1 MISFIANLLR
11 TVLFGFLLNDYL
23 KRTYPKTYDDF
34 LIATSFNVIYSFSVI
49 QIKLRGIKDYM
60 YITNPRLAELLDTY
74 NRVYRVKN
82 NKNIDCVLDGK
93 IIYST
98 IFNNSITDY
107 PKNQDFI
114 IYSDYKNVTRENKC
128 VNKKL
133 LTQLNAD
140 EKFDYERSDIK
151 FMLVELKIGDNSFK
165 IDFKTDDYN
174 FYIVGNCFTKK
185 FFLYYLT
192 EILKINEMIND
203 NDKFSFKII
212 DHDVNTVELEFTDKT
227 DSILLEKNGY
237 KLSITNDNEQKE

>member
-11 TVLFGFLLNDYL
+11 TVFFGFLLNDYL

-34 LIATSFNVIYSFSVI
+34 LIASSFNIIYSFSVI
-49 QIKLRGIKDYM
+49 QIKLRSIKDYM

-114 IYSDYKNVTRENKC
+114 IYSDYKIAYSNTRLVDEDMMNK
-128 VNKKL
+128 
-133 LTQLNAD
+133 
-140 EKFDYERSDIK
+140 S
-151 FMLVELKIGDNSFK
+151 LK
-165 IDFKTDDYN
+165 DFKS
-174 FYIVGNCFTKK
+174 IE
-185 FFLYYLT
+185 YL
-192 EILKINEMIND
+192 
-203 NDKFSFKII
+203 II
-212 DHDVNTVELEFTDKT
+212 C
-227 DSILLEKNGY
+227 
-237 KLSITNDNEQKE
+237 